1 MSTTPYGLLLQGTA
15 QELETSYARFSRQPV
30 DQEWRPEDSPPDRG
44 ATTIREPVS
53 VTGPGTFFGRAQRT
67 LHFMPSTADG
77 WAFQRTDLPDQLPI
91 RVAAGNVWTTQRNIV
106 LCSGSP
112 HNYMRMVEHIIA
124 LRLALNLDN
133 LLIRMDSGDPP
144 LFDRGSMDLVEAL
157 DRAGRQELPAPVRY
171 VTVREPVAMVGPHG
185 SFLTV
190 KPCRGSTPALDIDC
204 AVDFKTAI
212 GRQRLRLR
220 LTPESG
226 RYGAQARTNC
236 SFLQMLFSKTIGKL
250 FADVR
255 NLGYTTRNIL
265 IAGRYGYYNTPGLL
279 HNGKSLEAVWHRA
292 IMDLVAALAL
302 IDAGRFV
309 GEVESYKAGHALD
322 CILVRKLHEHDLLV
336 PFAPS

>member
-1 MSTTPYGLLLQGTA
+1 MTTTPHGRLLQGTPEA
-15 QELETSYARFSRQPV
+15 LNASHVLFSRQAV
-30 DQEWRPEDSPPDRG
+30 DQEWLPAAVAPDAG
-44 ATTIREPVS
+44 VTTIRTPVS
-53 VTGPGTFFGRAQRT
+53 VSGPGTFFGRAQRT
-67 LHFMPSTADG
+67 LHLQPSTADG

-91 RVAAGNVWTTQRNIV
+91 RVTAGNVWTTQRNIV

-124 LRLALNLDN
+124 LRLALSVDN

-157 DRAGRQELPAPVRY
+157 DRAGRQVLPQPVRY
-171 VTVREPVAMVGPHG
+171 VTVREPVAIVGPNG
-185 SFLTV
+185 SFLTL
-190 KPCRGSTPALDIDC
+190 KPCAGPEPALRIDC

-212 GRQRLRLR
+212 GQQRLRMK
-220 LTPESG
+220 LTPETG

-236 SFLQMLFSKTIGKL
+236 SFMQMLFTKTVGQL

-255 NLGYTTRNIL
+255 NLGYTPKNIL
-265 IAGRYGYYNTPGLL
+265 IAGRYGYYNTPGLV

-309 GEVESYKAGHALD
+309 GDVESYKAGHALD
-322 CILVRKLHEHDLLV
+322 CIMVRKLHEHDLLV
-336 PFAPS
+336 PFTPA